1 MFRCKGMLLFRKAQR
16 EIYFKELTHAMVGV
30 LQVQNLQDGCQA
42 KDLGKLQ
49 LDSKSHLLPQ
59 FLPAHGEI
67 CLCLFRPSIDWMRPT
82 HSTESNLPSSE
93 STDLRVNFIKTY
105 DRNIHNNA

>member
-42 KDLGKLQ
+42 KDLGKL
-49 LDSKSHLLPQ
+49 
-59 FLPAHGEI
+59 
-67 CLCLFRPSIDWMRPT
+67 
-82 HSTESNLPSSE
+82 
-93 STDLRVNFIKTY
+93 
-105 DRNIHNNA
+105 

>member
-1 MFRCKGMLLFRKAQR
+1 
-16 EIYFKELTHAMVGV
+16 MVGV

-67 CLCLFRPSIDWMRPT
+67 CLFLFRPSIDWMRPT